1 MSSISTNFVPIIQ
14 YTYSAF
20 KVQNP
25 VEQLYGWESFCSQ
38 EIFLVYAK
46 NNFKVSPNS
55 NPLSN
60 TIVGH
65 KLKNQLQ
72 NSFIINSISE

>member
-1 MSSISTNFVPIIQ
+1 MLCPLYILYYQ
-14 YTYSAF
+14 YYNILSVLYYISAF

-25 VEQLYGWESFCSQ
+25 VEQLYGWESFCNQ

-46 NNFKVSPNS
+46 NKFKVSPNS
-55 NPLSN
+55 NPLLN

-65 KLKNQLQ
+65 K
-72 NSFIINSISE
+72 F